1 MVDVLHITMKEN
13 KTHKGGVMKK
23 EINLDNVLEELG
35 NAKTSIEQS
44 TWEFPK
50 GIDDELG
57 IRNQIAEAAKAVENA
72 IEYINDMI
80 LED

>member
-1 MVDVLHITMKEN
+1 MKEN

-23 EINLDNVLEELG
+23 EINLDKVLEELD

-57 IRNQIAEAAKAVENA
+57 IRNQIAEAEKAVGCA
-72 IEYINDMI
+72 IDYINETI

>member
-1 MVDVLHITMKEN
+1 MVGVLHIDMKEN

-23 EINLDNVLEELG
+23 QINLDNVLEELK
-35 NAKTSIEQS
+35 NAKTYIGQS

-57 IRNQIAEAAKAVENA
+57 IKNQIADAEKAVDNA
-72 IEYINDMI
+72 IEYINETI

>member
-1 MVDVLHITMKEN
+1 
-13 KTHKGGVMKK
+13 MKK
-23 EINLDNVLEELG
+23 EINLDNVLEELE

-57 IRNQIAEAAKAVENA
+57 IRKQIDESKTAVENA
-72 IEYINDMI
+72 IEYINETI

>member
-1 MVDVLHITMKEN
+1 MEEN
-13 KTHKGGVMKK
+13 KPHKGGVMKK
-23 EINLDNVLEELG
+23 EINLDNVLEELQ

-57 IRNQIAEAAKAVENA
+57 IRKEINNAKQAVENA
-72 IEYINDMI
+72 IDYINETI